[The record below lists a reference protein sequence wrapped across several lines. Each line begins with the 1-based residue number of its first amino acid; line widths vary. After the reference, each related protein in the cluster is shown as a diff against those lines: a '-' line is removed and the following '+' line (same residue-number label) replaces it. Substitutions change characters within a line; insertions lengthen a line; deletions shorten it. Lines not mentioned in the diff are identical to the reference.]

1 MSRLS
6 TVFDASNRTALIG
19 YVTVG
24 YPSVE
29 ATLEVVPRLVGSG
42 CDVIE
47 LGIPFS
53 DPLADGAT
61 IQKASHHALEH
72 GVTPGVCLDVAAQ
85 LSRRVDVPL
94 VFMTYYNPIL
104 RRGMD
109 RFCEACRESGVS
121 GLIVPDLPPDEGEQL
136 GAAARSRDVD
146 LICLVAPTATMP
158 RIELAAERASGFL
171 YLVSLTGVT
180 GSREGL
186 SEGLEAFV
194 ERVRQATKL
203 PLCVGFGISTPEQ
216 AARVGRIA
224 DGVIIGSRIL
234 ALMEADPSLS
244 EVSRF
249 IADVRFT
256 LDSQDPLTRC

>member
-1 MSRLS
+1 MSRLPA
-6 TVFDASNRTALIG
+6 VFDASNRTALVG

-29 ATLEVVPRLVGSG
+29 ATLEVVPRLVASG
-42 CDVIE
+42 CDIIE

-61 IQKASHHALEH
+61 IQKASHHALEN
-72 GVTPGVCLDVAAQ
+72 GVTPVVCLEIAAQ

-94 VFMTYYNPIL
+94 VFMSYYNPIL
-104 RRGMD
+104 QWGAD
-109 RFCEACRESGVS
+109 RFCDACRESGVS
-121 GLIVPDLPPDEGEQL
+121 GLIVPDLPPDESEEL
-136 GAAARSRDVD
+136 GVAARSREVD
-146 LICLVAPTATMP
+146 LICLVARTATTR
-158 RIELAAERASGFL
+158 RIERAAEQASGFL

-180 GSREGL
+180 GAREGL
-186 SEGLEAFV
+186 SEGLEDFV
-194 ERVRQATKL
+194 ERVREVTKL

-216 AARVGRIA
+216 AARVVRIA

-244 EVSRF
+244 AVSRF
-249 IADVRFT
+249 IASVRFA

>member
-6 TVFDASNRTALIG
+6 AVFDASNRTALIG

-29 ATLEVVPRLVGSG
+29 ATLEVVPRLVAGG

-61 IQKASHHALEH
+61 IQNASHHALEH
-72 GVTPGVCLDVAAQ
+72 GVTPGVCLEVAAQ

-94 VFMTYYNPIL
+94 VFMSYYNPVL
-104 RRGMD
+104 RLGMG
-109 RFCEACRESGVS
+109 RFCDACRESGVS
-121 GLIVPDLPPDEGEQL
+121 ALIVPDLPPDEGEEL
-136 GAAARSRDVD
+136 GAAARARDVD
-146 LICLVAPTATMP
+146 LICLVTPTATTR

-180 GSREGL
+180 GAREGM
-186 SEGLEAFV
+186 SEGLEDFV
-194 ERVRQATKL
+194 ERVRESTKL

-224 DGVIIGSRIL
+224 DGVIIGSRLI

-249 IADVRFT
+249 IANVRFA